1 MNPPPPPSRRQARQ
15 TLAPQAG
22 RRSWTGRIR
31 GHWAMRS
38 LAGSGLIALGLA
50 GVAVFSLGADVA
62 LQGEIITLFIN
73 VLIVVAIQVFS
84 GNTGILSLGHLAFVG
99 IGAYVAGILMLDPS
113 FKDQLTG
120 LPPFLQDNAVPFL
133 PAILIAAVVAGLVA
147 LVAGIPL
154 MRLSGPAAVIAI
166 LSLLLISN
174 VIFSGWT
181 GVTRGADGLYGIPEA
196 TTVGWALLGAV
207 GGVAAARLFRDS
219 SPGLQLQATREDALA
234 AAAIGVSVF
243 PRRLSAWG
251 LSAFLAGGAGALSA
265 AFLTAFSPSNFFLQQ
280 TFIAIV
286 MLIVGGLGTVSG
298 AVLGAGLVTVLQEA
312 LRGYE
317 GTRVDVGF
325 IHLTRLTGLTQ
336 LVLALVILATMY
348 LRPRGIV
355 ALREFDDTLA
365 LWIRRWR
372 GDRGATQALEAKSGL
387 SGELGGQSQPVATRR
402 DV

>member
-1 MNPPPPPSRRQARQ
+1 VNPRVTPGRRQARQ
-15 TLAPQAG
+15 TVAPEAG

-31 GHWAMRS
+31 GHWAIRS
-38 LAGSGLIALGLA
+38 LGGSGVIALGLA
-50 GVAVFSLGADVA
+50 GVAVFGRGADVA
-62 LQGEIITLFIN
+62 VQGEIITLFIN

-113 FKDQLTG
+113 FKEQLTG
-120 LPPFLQDNAVPFL
+120 LPPFLQGMAVPFL
-133 PAILIAAVVAGLVA
+133 PAILIAAAAAGLVA
-147 LVAGIPL
+147 LVVGTPM
-154 MRLSGPAAVIAI
+154 MRLSGAAAVIAI

-181 GVTRGADGLYGIPEA
+181 GVTRGADGLYAIPEG

-207 GGVAAARLFRDS
+207 AGVAAARLFRDS
-219 SPGLQLQATREDALA
+219 SPGLQLQATREDPLA

-243 PRRLSAWG
+243 SRRLSAWV
-251 LSAFLAGGAGALSA
+251 LSAILAGVAGALSA

-298 AVLGAGLVTVLQEA
+298 AVLGAGLVTFLQEA

-317 GTRVDVGF
+317 GTAVHVGF
-325 IHLTRLTGLTQ
+325 IHLSRLTGLTQ
-336 LVLALVILATMY
+336 LVLALIILATMY

-355 ALREFDDTLA
+355 ALREFDETLA
-365 LWIRRWR
+365 LWLRRRR
-372 GDRGATQALEAKSGL
+372 GDRGARQAPAAKAGL
-387 SGELGGQSQPVATRR
+387 PGELGGQSRSVATRR
-402 DV
+402 DG